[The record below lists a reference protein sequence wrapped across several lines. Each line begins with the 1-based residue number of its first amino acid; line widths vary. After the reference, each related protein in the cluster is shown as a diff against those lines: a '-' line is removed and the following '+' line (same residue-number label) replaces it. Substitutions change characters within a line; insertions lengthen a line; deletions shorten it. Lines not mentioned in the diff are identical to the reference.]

1 MTDSPYGCL
10 VQYILVLIYAPILT
24 ITSLLRVEQLPI
36 VRSKS
41 KPVSPYLDTD
51 HILCF
56 TVDTYVVVPTLWRNR
71 SKISVESIQLL
82 VISPTSTCIFLKE
95 AAGYLYCIWLALQQV
110 SLFINHSSI
119 HQKIGQSQK
128 VKV

>member
-1 MTDSPYGCL
+1 MNDSPYGCL
-10 VQYILVLIYAPILT
+10 VQYIFVLIYAPILT

-56 TVDTYVVVPTLWRNR
+56 TVDVLVPTLWRNR
-71 SKISVESIQLL
+71 SKTSVESIQLL
-82 VISPTSTCIFLKE
+82 VIFQTSTCIFLKE

-110 SLFINHSSI
+110 SIHHSSI
-119 HQKIGQSQK
+119 HQNWANSESKGFS
-128 VKV
+128 